1 MSGAMRADWGKL
13 TAVGLGPGDP
23 ELVTVKAA
31 RLLREAETL
40 LVPVRRAGER
50 SLALRIAASYLEGRE
65 PRVVEQP
72 FPADE
77 TQIDHQWEANAAAAA
92 AVLSAGRDALFI
104 SEGDPLLYGSFGHLV
119 ERLRA
124 RQPTLEVQIVPG
136 VSSVTAA
143 AALLGGRFV
152 ERRER
157 LAVQPRRASLAAASR
172 ALEEND
178 TVVFLKVGRRLAALT
193 RLLDEHGLL
202 ANAAL
207 VERCGWPEQR
217 VVRDLRAVAPER
229 ADYFSLVVVRR

>member
-1 MSGAMRADWGKL
+1 VSDAARATWGKL

-31 RLLREAETL
+31 RLLREAQTL

-50 SLALRIAASYLEGRE
+50 SLALRIAASYLDGRE

-77 TQIDHQWEANAAAAA
+77 TAIDRQWEANADAAA
-92 AVLSAGRDALFI
+92 AVLSAGRDALFV

-124 RQPTLEVQIVPG
+124 RQPALDVEIVPG

-143 AALLGGRFV
+143 AAMLGRPFV
-152 ERRER
+152 ERNER
-157 LAVQPRRASLAAASR
+157 LAVLPLSAGLAAASR

-178 TVVFLKVGRRLAALT
+178 TVVFLKVGRQQAALT
-193 RLLDEHGLL
+193 RLLDEHELL
-202 ANAAL
+202 PNAAL

-217 VVRDLRAVAPER
+217 VVTNLRAAAPER